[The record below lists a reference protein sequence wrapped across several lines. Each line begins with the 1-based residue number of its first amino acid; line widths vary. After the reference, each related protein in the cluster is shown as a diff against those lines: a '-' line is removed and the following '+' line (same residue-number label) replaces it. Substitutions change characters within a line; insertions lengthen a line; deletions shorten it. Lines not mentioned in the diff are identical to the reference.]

1 MGEVVTF
8 REVKTM
14 YELHEGRLYHIV
26 TGRGGKVVAET
37 FILCDADECRE
48 ITGYEFHQL
57 LPKAKVREVRKTEV
71 IRYE

>member
-8 REVKTM
+8 REVKTT
-14 YELHEGRLYHIV
+14 YELPGGRIHHIV
-26 TGRGGKVVAET
+26 TGRGGKLVAET

-48 ITGYEFHQL
+48 ITGYEFQQL
-57 LPKAKVREVRKTEV
+57 LHKAKVREVRKTEV